1 MRLFFTLL
9 LGALVA
15 GTSHAQS
22 LDQILSA
29 ADAAKANAS
38 RFSLDRGAVEGVVE
52 RGAKTEDAKRAAEI
66 IRSPEFTQKVDKE
79 RARLQQEVFGM
90 KEQPSTYYTDLNAEK
105 RPCLAADERV
115 YLFVSSSMPEAT
127 IRTYVKDI
135 ARLHDPNIIVIMRGF
150 IGGMD
155 KFQPTMEFI
164 TNMQKENRTCTGS
177 DCAMYGVA
185 FEIDPNL
192 YRRFKPAQVPALI
205 YTRGVTVQGEGSEG
219 FDAAGSNVPTNPWW
233 VIYGDSSLSY
243 LFSRV
248 SDASGSA
255 VLADFSEILN

>member
-1 MRLFFTLL
+1 MQMFSFLL
-9 LGALVA
+9 LASLMA

-22 LDQILSA
+22 LEPIRSA
-29 ADAAKANAS
+29 ADTAKANAS
-38 RFSLDRGAVEGVVE
+38 RFSLDRGAVESVVE

-66 IRSPEFTQKVDKE
+66 IRSPEFAQKVDKE
-79 RARLQQEVFGM
+79 RSRLQQEVFGLS
-90 KEQPSTYYTDLNAEK
+90 EPATYYTDLNAEK
-105 RPCLAADERV
+105 RSHLAVDERV

-127 IRTYVKDI
+127 IRTYVKDL
-135 ARLHDPNIIVIMRGF
+135 AKLKDPNIIVVMRGF

-164 TNMQKENRTCTGS
+164 TNMLKEDRRCTGP
-177 DCAMYGVA
+177 DCAMRGVT

-192 YRRFKPAQVPALI
+192 YRRFKPSQVPALV
-205 YTRGVTVQGEGSEG
+205 YARGVTVQGEGSEG
-219 FDAAGSNVPTNPWW
+219 FDANGSSVPTNPWW

-255 VLADFSEILN
+255 VLADFSEILR

>member
-22 LDQILSA
+22 LDQIRSA

-90 KEQPSTYYTDLNAEK
+90 KDQPSTYYTDLNAEN
-105 RPCLAADERV
+105 RPRLPGDERV

-127 IRTYVKDI
+127 IRAYVRDI
-135 ARLHDPNIIVIMRGF
+135 ARLNDPNIIIVMRGF

-155 KFQPTMEFI
+155 RFQPTMEFI
-164 TNMQKENRTCTGS
+164 TNMQKKDRSCTGP
-177 DCAMYGVA
+177 DCAMYAVP
-185 FEIDPNL
+185 FDIDPNL
-192 YRRFKPAQVPALI
+192 YRRFKPVQVPALV
-205 YTRGVTVQGEGSEG
+205 YAQGVTVQGEGSEG
-219 FDAAGSNVPTNPWW
+219 FDAKGSNVPTNPWW
-233 VIYGDSSLSY
+233 VIYGDSALSY

-248 SDASGSA
+248 SAASGSA
-255 VLADFSEILN
+255 VLADFNEILN